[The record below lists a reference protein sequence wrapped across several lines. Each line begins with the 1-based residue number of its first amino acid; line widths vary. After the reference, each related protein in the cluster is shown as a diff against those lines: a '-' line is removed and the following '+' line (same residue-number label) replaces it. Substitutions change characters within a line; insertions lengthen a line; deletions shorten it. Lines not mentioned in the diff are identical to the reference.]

1 MNKFFNTLLSCS
13 PWFSGFLAQLLTL
26 VCSCS
31 FAPGS
36 RECARPC
43 RPAQRYGAPTA
54 CVAWARPVAS
64 AVEQGPLCSCARDA
78 SARRRRHGAPAPVA
92 GSAWARCKSAGGRR
106 GGAGL
111 PVRGARRPVRAW
123 PRGPRAPGATSA
135 GGRALA
141 AGGETAGRPR
151 RRGRRTAGLGRQT
164 AWGEISMME
173 VESGACLAGS
183 LGGGSR
189 SEEFWAVWADGPK
202 WADGGGGSLVGC

>member
-1 MNKFFNTLLSCS
+1 MLSYS
-13 PWFSGFLAQLLTL
+13 PWFALALSRLARASALAPAARRSGT
-26 VCSCS
+26 
-31 FAPGS
+31 AP
-36 RECARPC
+36 R
-43 RPAQRYGAPTA
+43 RPARRGRGRWLALWSKVPCAAVHATHRRGGGGTAPL
-54 CVAWARPVAS
+54 P
-64 AVEQGPLCSCARDA
+64 
-78 SARRRRHGAPAPVA
+78 PVA

-123 PRGPRAPGATSA
+123 PRGPRTPGATSA

-164 AWGEISMME
+164 AWGENSMME

-189 SEEFWAVWADGPK
+189 SEEF
-202 WADGGGGSLVGC
+202 